1 MAANLI
7 SFFETSKTVRG
18 GKSVWVKDGNG
29 ENRSNVLLGATI
41 ANPPKGF
48 GRLYAA
54 QLFQYTIG
62 QTGYIFRS
70 FAVNDATSTAADT
83 DIYLK
88 ADGYGD
94 IPEVGHILMKA
105 PASLTVDSYASVVTD
120 SAKQVVTFTATAGYT
135 SNEGNI
141 ILGLDGTEY
150 SVAITSSE
158 TTAALVAAKVNAAA
172 AQFTAYDVT
181 YVPDGSVVVF
191 TAKESGYKAAPSI
204 DASDTDATATFVE
217 TTAGGISVATTK
229 STADYTGQSGKVTA
243 VEYDS
248 THAKFKVTLDTAIGA
263 LTIDDIIVE
272 ATGTAASASAKPLV
286 TNPNTFIEADMDL
299 LPSTDMYGFTNVREA
314 ISTIY
319 DKKAFTAKMQ
329 PLPAYVL
336 AKNRSYID
344 GIFWI

>member
-94 IPEVGHILMKA
+94 VPEVGMVLMKA
-105 PASLTVDSYASVVTD
+105 PASLTVESYATSSESGT
-120 SAKQVVTFTATAGYT
+120 KQKIKVTFTAGCS
-135 SNEGNI
+135 SNGNVTI
-141 ILGLDGTEY
+141 GLDGTETA
-150 SVAITSSE
+150 VAV
-158 TTAALVAAKVNAAA
+158 TTAAATAADVAALVGAATFPNYTVAYTDTNAFVEFTAVGYGERAAA
-172 AQFTAYDVT
+172 VLDVAAT
-181 YVPDGSVVVF
+181 GVTGTVEETIAGKSNVVKSV
-191 TAKESGYKAAPSI
+191 S
-204 DASDTDATATFVE
+204 
-217 TTAGGISVATTK
+217 
-229 STADYTGQSGKVTA
+229 DYTGQSGKVTA
-243 VEYDS
+243 VEYNS
-248 THAKFKVTLDTAIGA
+248 ALAKFKVTLDTAIGA
-263 LTIDDIIVE
+263 LTTDDIIVE

-299 LPSTDMYGFTNVREA
+299 LPSTDMYGFTNVSEA

-329 PLPAYVL
+329 PLPEYVL